1 MDYIG
6 ITYDFIG
13 LQGAIDAF
21 SPYSMARQAPEAKA
35 PAPPPPP
42 DVDPAWELPT
52 ADETAYPRDE
62 DGESWLE
69 LLRDGRGP

>member
-1 MDYIG
+1 
-6 ITYDFIG
+6 
-13 LQGAIDAF
+13 
-21 SPYSMARQAPEAKA
+21 MARQAPEAKA